1 MSRLRTVLAGAILQV
16 ATDDGAQ
23 LMFGDLAGS
32 PLRSLSPPIY
42 RPPIQRPCPRA

>member
-32 PLRSLSPPIY
+32 PLRSLSPPT
-42 RPPIQRPCPRA
+42 